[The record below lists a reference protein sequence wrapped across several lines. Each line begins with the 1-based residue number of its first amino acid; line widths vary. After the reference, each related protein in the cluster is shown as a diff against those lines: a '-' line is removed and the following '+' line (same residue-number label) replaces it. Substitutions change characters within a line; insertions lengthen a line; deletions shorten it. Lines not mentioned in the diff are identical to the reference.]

1 MLRLLVPRAGVRWAR
16 QLSDAAAA
24 AATEAAG
31 AVGYRISPLTAS
43 CGAEIF
49 GPNLGRPLDAAQLGA
64 IRAALLAH
72 GVVFFRDQ
80 ELSLDAHVE
89 LASLFGEI
97 DRHPIVRGLESHP
110 DVIEIVREVGAATN
124 FGETWHTDNSY
135 MPAPSLGSILVAREV
150 PPWGNDTLF
159 ASMNAVYDGLSP
171 GLQAMLDG
179 LEAVHSA
186 SAAFDPAT
194 VKGGAFADDDAAS
207 DGGAAAA
214 AMTYERTD
222 ELSTESVHP
231 VVRTHDETGRKGLYV
246 NSMFT
251 LRFAGM
257 TEEDSAPLLKYL
269 CAQVE
274 RPEVQC
280 RFRWAPGSVAFW
292 DNRAVQ
298 HLAIGDNSSHRRVM
312 QRVTLEGPVP
322 A

>member
-1 MLRLLVPRAGVRWAR
+1 MMHALRLSRGVRAR
-16 QLSDAAAA
+16 QLSGAAAA
-24 AATEAAG
+24 AAAEAAV
-31 AVGYRISPLTAS
+31 AVGYRILPLTAS
-43 CGAEIF
+43 CGAEIW
-49 GPNLGRPLDAAQLGA
+49 GPNLGAPLGDAQLHA

-80 ELSLDAHVE
+80 EISLDAHVE
-89 LASLFGEI
+89 LASRFGTI

-110 DVIEIVREVGAATN
+110 DVLEIVREVGAATN

-135 MPAPSLGSILVAREV
+135 MRAPSLGSILVAREV

-159 ASMNAVYDGLSP
+159 ASMNAVYGGLSP
-171 GLQAMLDG
+171 GLQAMLNG

-194 VKGGAFADDDAAS
+194 VKGGAFTDDAAS

-214 AMTYERTD
+214 MTYELTED
-222 ELSTESVHP
+222 LHTESVHP
-231 VVRTHDETGRKGLYV
+231 VVRTHDETGRKGIYV

-257 TEEDSAPLLKYL
+257 TKEESAPLLTYL

>member
-1 MLRLLVPRAGVRWAR
+1 MITMMR
-16 QLSDAAAA
+16 
-24 AATEAAG
+24 
-31 AVGYRISPLTAS
+31 
-43 CGAEIF
+43 
-49 GPNLGRPLDAAQLGA
+49 
-64 IRAALLAH
+64 
-72 GVVFFRDQ
+72 
-80 ELSLDAHVE
+80 
-89 LASLFGEI
+89 
-97 DRHPIVRGLESHP
+97 
-110 DVIEIVREVGAATN
+110 
-124 FGETWHTDNSY
+124 
-135 MPAPSLGSILVAREV
+135 APSLGSILVAREV

-159 ASMNAVYDGLSP
+159 ASMNAVYGGLSP
-171 GLQAMLDG
+171 GLQAMLNG

-194 VKGGAFADDDAAS
+194 VKGGAFTDDAAS

-214 AMTYERTD
+214 MTYELTED
-222 ELSTESVHP
+222 LHTESVHP
-231 VVRTHDETGRKGLYV
+231 VVRTHDETGRKGIYV

-257 TEEDSAPLLKYL
+257 TKEESAPLLTYL